1 MAVML
6 TRSSF
11 LRIIEYLGVAGVRNI
26 VTPWRKVLV
35 EGCDDTLKHS
45 VAGGELYGV
54 TEHELLNFLDR
65 HGCPCDCSVLGDL
78 ELESALR
85 SLPKDLS

>member
-1 MAVML
+1 ML
-6 TRSSF
+6 TRSVF
-11 LRIIEYLGVAGVRNI
+11 LRIIEYLGVVGVRNI
-26 VTPWRKVLV
+26 VTPWGEVII
-35 EGCDDTLKHS
+35 EGCDNTPKHS

-78 ELESALR
+78 DLEGAIR
-85 SLPKDLS
+85 SLPKDLN